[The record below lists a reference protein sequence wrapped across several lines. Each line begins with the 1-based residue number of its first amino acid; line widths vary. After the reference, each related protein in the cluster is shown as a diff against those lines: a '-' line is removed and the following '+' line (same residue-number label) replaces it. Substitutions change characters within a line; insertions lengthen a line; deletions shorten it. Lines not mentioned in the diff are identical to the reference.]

1 MLKMKLC
8 MPDIALVVLNA
19 TWEKAS
25 PLYTQ
30 DKPAVCTF
38 NKLMRRIEAASKRYD
53 VVHENQPPSFLADQP
68 LSQNQVAYLLH
79 TALSTWQ
86 LHHGQ
91 ITQKMLTWAC
101 DGFSWALPD
110 LSEADIEQALERMIP
125 SALDSLRNP
134 LLKKH
139 APYEFEKA
147 KRKLSSYRGKDPVE
161 FSYLLIRETSEALQ
175 RAEHPY
181 QIGIGR
187 MFRR

>member
-1 MLKMKLC
+1 MLKKTLC
-8 MPDIALVVLNA
+8 MPDIGLVVLNA
-19 TWEKAS
+19 SWDRANR
-25 PLYTQ
+25 LYTQ

-38 NKLMRRIEAASKRYD
+38 SKLMRRIGAASECYD
-53 VVHENQPPSFLADQP
+53 VVHENKAPSFLADQP

-86 LHHGQ
+86 LRHGQ

-125 SALDSLRNP
+125 LALDSLRDP
-134 LLKKH
+134 LLKKQ
-139 APYEFEKA
+139 AAYELEKA

-175 RAEHPY
+175 RAKHPSA
-181 QIGIGR
+181 ISIGR